1 MRQGVGKATGR
12 RNRWRAERKNRKL
25 SIRNRKR
32 AERKGSKRKGKKE
45 EATGNRGRKPK
56 RTERSEGSEPE
67 ETKVS
72 GERGRK
78 GIGRAEVV
86 ICRGETAEGEKRL
99 QMKLLT
105 FSCVSLEGAKA
116 SQTTAKW
123 VVEYAPLAQLV
134 EQLTLNQ
141 WVPGSSP

>member
-56 RTERSEGSEPE
+56 RTERSEG
-67 ETKVS
+67 T
-72 GERGRK
+72 GGN
-78 GIGRAEVV
+78 
-86 ICRGETAEGEKRL
+86 EGEI
-99 QMKLLT
+99 
-105 FSCVSLEGAKA
+105 VEGREKG
-116 SQTTAKW
+116 
-123 VVEYAPLAQLV
+123 EPR
-134 EQLTLNQ
+134 
-141 WVPGSSP
+141 